1 MTLLLLFVCLIL
13 PLHIAFSNTN
23 QGWCITYYSIDMI
36 FLIDLILQFFMTIA
50 ECDMKNEVDDR
61 RKIAIAY
68 LKGWFIVDLL
78 SILPFDLLL

>member
-1 MTLLLLFVCLIL
+1 M
-13 PLHIAFSNTN
+13 
-23 QGWCITYYSIDMI
+23 YYSIDMI
-36 FLIDLILQFFMTIA
+36 FLIDLILQFFMTIP